1 MGASG
6 GSNHLT
12 SESHCTVE
20 FHYLHI
26 FVSFSIR
33 NGTAGVW
40 RAKQVSWKTKTEK
53 ESLFHVQKESGTYW
67 VWMPVWKCLL
77 WCTPLLR
84 CTQLLLQLQSWCC
97 WENQKRKSSSCWWKD
112 PEDLNSW
119 WNTKSFDHLQTKNWL
134 EVFFFLVIGNVE
146 QYILRRPLII
156 HVIRRIDFC
165 FCFEN
170 DSEHL
175 FPLQFL
181 WLKKVNFTSI
191 ILLRSF
197 KF

>member
-1 MGASG
+1 MEWFFRLLPYRHDLF
-6 GSNHLT
+6 NINY
-12 SESHCTVE
+12 V
-20 FHYLHI
+20 
-26 FVSFSIR
+26 
-33 NGTAGVW
+33 
-40 RAKQVSWKTKTEK
+40 
-53 ESLFHVQKESGTYW
+53 ESLIFRPCTQLMYVYW
-67 VWMPVWKCLL
+67 SIFRVWMPVWKCLL

-112 PEDLNSW
+112 PEDLNCW
-119 WNTKSFDHLQTKNWL
+119 DTKSFDYLQTKNWRG
-134 EVFFFLVIGNVE
+134 FFPLVLGNVE
-146 QYILRRPLII
+146 QCILHRPLII